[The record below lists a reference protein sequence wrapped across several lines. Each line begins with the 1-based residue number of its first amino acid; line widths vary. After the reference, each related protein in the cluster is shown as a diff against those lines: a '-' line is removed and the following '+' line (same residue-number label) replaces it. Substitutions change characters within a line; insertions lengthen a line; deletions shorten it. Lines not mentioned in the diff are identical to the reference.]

1 MAFWLLLFRT
11 FMALLIILN
20 YMDKQLNSTICATL
34 NCNIQTVWK
43 VVTSLNDYSWRS
55 DIVSISFSDKRHF
68 TERNSDDIITHFI
81 VRVFDPYS
89 QYSFDLDNKN
99 LYGTWTGYFKQV
111 DAKTEI
117 QFIEMISVKKWWL
130 YPFAK
135 WYLKKQQKQYVS
147 DLKRKCERYE

>member
-1 MAFWLLLFRT
+1 
-11 FMALLIILN
+11 
-20 YMDKQLNSTICATL
+20 MDKQIKSTICATL

-55 DIVSISFSDKRHF
+55 DIVSISFFDKRHF

-81 VRVFDPYS
+81 VRVFEPYS

-111 DAKTEI
+111 DTKTEI
-117 QFIEMISVKKWWL
+117 KFIEMISVKKWWL